1 MNSPEYKNLPPT
13 PTYEE
18 VLSLGAEICLRD
30 GSIIE
35 HPGNESFGEDPS
47 KEYVIDPSFYDQ
59 LDLANKFA
67 DNGIE
72 SIKYVPQYNVDDEPT
87 YETLTVEFATDANYR
102 KEMDIVMNPHN
113 DEVSATI
120 AFEASDNG
128 TEGIDNSRASEAVE
142 AVEALF
148 GGELPDDVSVQEKMG
163 KIAFMLEHQAPLE
176 PTAEEILDTYDT
188 LGWMVDRHE

>member
-30 GSIIE
+30 GNIVE

-47 KEYVIDPSFYDQ
+47 KEYVINPRFDDQ
-59 LDLANKFA
+59 LDLADKFA

-102 KEMDIVMNPHN
+102 KEMDIVMNPNN

-120 AFEASDNG
+120 AFEASDND
-128 TEGIDNSRASEAVE
+128 TEGIDNSGVSE

-148 GGELPDDVSVQEKMG
+148 SGELPNDVSVQEKMG
-163 KIAFMLEHQAPLE
+163 KIVFMLEHQASLE
-176 PTAEEILDTYDT
+176 PTAEEILEAYDT